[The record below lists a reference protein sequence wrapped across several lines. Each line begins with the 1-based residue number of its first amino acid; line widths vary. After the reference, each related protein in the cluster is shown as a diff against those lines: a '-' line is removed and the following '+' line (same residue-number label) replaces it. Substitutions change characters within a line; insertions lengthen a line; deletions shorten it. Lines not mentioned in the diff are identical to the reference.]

1 VPGYTKRQLK
11 EDRFKASAAEA
22 VHWTEEHR
30 RALVISVIALVAV
43 IAAAVGG
50 WAYIQHQNDKANLE
64 VGQALHTLGAPIVT
78 AGQPVAPGT
87 ETFTSI
93 KDRATAAR
101 KKFLSIADHY
111 RYTSAGSYSRYMAA
125 TAAID
130 AGDNAAAES
139 ELKSLAA
146 SRNRNSAS
154 LAQFAL
160 ASLYRNMGRNSDAIQ
175 IYKDL
180 AEKPTDT
187 VPKGTAQLELAGVY
201 EVTQPAEAIKLYES
215 IQKADP
221 KSVAAQI
228 AGERLG
234 STKKPQ

>member
-30 RALVISVIALVAV
+30 RTLVISVIALVAV

-50 WAYIQHQNDKANLE
+50 WAYIQHQNDKASVE
-64 VGQALHTLGAPIVT
+64 VGQALNTLGAPIVT

-101 KKFLSIADHY
+101 KKFLFIADHY

-180 AEKPTDT
+180 TEKPTDT

-201 EVTQPAEAIKLYES
+201 EITQPAEAVKLYES

-228 AGERLG
+228 AGERLA

>member
-30 RALVISVIALVAV
+30 RTMIIGAIALLVVVA
-43 IAAAVGG
+43 AGVGG
-50 WAYIQHQNDKANLE
+50 WAYIQHQDDKASVE
-64 VGQALHTLGAPIVT
+64 VGAALNTLTAPIVA

-93 KDRATAAR
+93 KERAASAR
-101 KKFLSIADHY
+101 KKFLAIAD
-111 RYTSAGSYSRYMAA
+111 RYSHTAAGKYSRYMAA

-146 SRNRNSAS
+146 SRDRNSAS

-160 ASLYRNMGRNSDAIQ
+160 ASLYRNTGRNSDAIQ
-175 IYKDL
+175 IYKEL
-180 AEKPTDT
+180 VEKPTET
-187 VPKGTAQLELAGVY
+187 VPKDTAQLELAGLY
-201 EVTQPAEAIKLYES
+201 EVTQPDEAVKMYES
-215 IQKADP
+215 IQKSDP

-228 AGERLG
+228 AADRL
-234 STKKPQ
+234 SATKKKQ

>member
-30 RALVISVIALVAV
+30 RTLIIGVIALVV
-43 IAAAVGG
+43 VVAAAVGG
-50 WAYIQHQNDKANLE
+50 WAYIQHQNDKASLE
-64 VGQALHTLGAPIVT
+64 VGQALRTLSAPIVT
-78 AGQPVAPGT
+78 PGQPVPPGT

-93 KDRATAAR
+93 KDRAAAAR
-101 KKFLSIADHY
+101 KKFLAIADHY
-111 RYTSAGSYSRYMAA
+111 SLTASGKYSRYMAA

-146 SRNRNSAS
+146 QRDRDAAS

-160 ASLYRNMGRNSDAIQ
+160 ASLYRNTGRNSDAIQ

-187 VPKGTAQLELAGVY
+187 VPKGAAQLELAGMY
-201 EVTQPAEAIKLYES
+201 EITQPAEAVKLYES

-228 AGERLG
+228 ASDRLE
-234 STKKPQ
+234 SAKKQQ

>member
-1 VPGYTKRQLK
+1 MPGYTKRQLK
-11 EDRFKASAAEA
+11 EDRFKAGAAEA

-30 RALVISVIALVAV
+30 RTLIIGVIA
-43 IAAAVGG
+43 
-50 WAYIQHQNDKANLE
+50 
-64 VGQALHTLGAPIVT
+64 LGAPIVT
-78 AGQPVAPGT
+78 TGQPVAPGS
-87 ETFTSI
+87 ESFTSI

-101 KKFLSIADHY
+101 KKFLSIAEHY
-111 RYTSAGSYSRYMAA
+111 PYTAAGSYSRYMAA

-139 ELKSLAA
+139 ELKSLAS

-160 ASLYRNMGRNSDAIQ
+160 ASLYRNMGRNADAIQ

-201 EVTQPAEAIKLYES
+201 EITQPAEAIKLYES
-215 IQKADP
+215 IQKENP
-221 KSVAAQI
+221 KSIAAQI
-228 AGERLG
+228 ASDRLA
-234 STKKPQ
+234 STKKQQ

>member
-11 EDRFKASAAEA
+11 EDRFKSSAAEA

-30 RALVISVIALVAV
+30 RTLIIGVIALAAV
-43 IAAAVGG
+43 VAAAVGG
-50 WAYIQHQNDKANLE
+50 WAYIQHQDDKASLE
-64 VGQALHTLGAPIVT
+64 VSQALRTLSAPIV
-78 AGQPVAPGT
+78 APGQPVPPGT

-93 KDRATAAR
+93 KDRAVAAR
-101 KKFLSIADHY
+101 KKFIAIADHY
-111 RYTSAGSYSRYMAA
+111 SHTAAGKYSRYMAA

-146 SRNRNSAS
+146 VRDRNSAS

-160 ASLYRNMGRNSDAIQ
+160 ASLYRNTGRNSDAIQ

-180 AEKPTDT
+180 AEKPTET
-187 VPKGTAQLELAGVY
+187 VPKGTAQLELAGMY
-201 EVTQPAEAIKLYES
+201 EITQPAEAVRLYES

-228 AGERLG
+228 ASDRLA
-234 STKKPQ
+234 STKKQQ